1 MCCCCCCEFLGCL
14 HVSMTTVVRRQKHQ
28 ATAMLSTLF
37 GSDIS
42 REETVIIDGQ
52 FWAGMREISK

>member
-1 MCCCCCCEFLGCL
+1 
-14 HVSMTTVVRRQKHQ
+14 MTTVVRRQKHQ